1 MALILD
7 PIKVNQIKTLFF
19 NYINNPANSDSNPN
33 WMCSARCQHCGA
45 LFHVHS
51 HLLVLA
57 DYYLLIKCVNFR
69 VWVAELLFLFFFLCW
84 EMLTCVTL
92 RGCWEISVSLARLCD
107 AQWSLLDTVQHCTS
121 AATRLRAFS
130 VKWKCEIIRFIW
142 FVTAVIR
149 YYKLNVFFGATISAE
164 FSSQYR
170 LLHLGERL
178 WGLNLTP
185 EINTFLRC
193 CGCHNLHKSD
203 WSPCNKIQISESL
216 QTFFFDLLKHS
227 WEQIILVG
235 FFYLV
240 EYLNLIVFT
249 DLKGFIWFWPFL
261 CQWAPRAPRAYA
273 ARKRGSAR
281 QSEDPPRNKTV

>member
-1 MALILD
+1 
-7 PIKVNQIKTLFF
+7 
-19 NYINNPANSDSNPN
+19 
-33 WMCSARCQHCGA
+33 
-45 LFHVHS
+45 
-51 HLLVLA
+51 
-57 DYYLLIKCVNFR
+57 
-69 VWVAELLFLFFFLCW
+69 
-84 EMLTCVTL
+84 MLTCVTL

-227 WEQIILVG
+227 WEQIILVLL
-235 FFYLV
+235 FFFFLSCR
-240 EYLNLIVFT
+240 VFEPNSVYRPERVYMVLT
-249 DLKGFIWFWPFL
+249 ILMSMGSTGPESLRCEKKGICKTKW
-261 CQWAPRAPRAYA
+261 
-273 ARKRGSAR
+273 GSS
-281 QSEDPPRNKTV
+281 SEQNRLTSSEAD